1 MNRKE
6 KSVINYGLIGKNIA
20 YSFSPTFFNHKFENE
35 KINALYQIFD
45 LQQINHIKTTFSTPN
60 LNGLNVTTPYKQ
72 DVIPFLDELSNSAKE
87 IGAVNTIQFKDR
99 KKIGHNT
106 DYIGFKKSIE
116 PLLKSHHKNALI
128 LGTGGA
134 TKAVKFALKQ
144 LNINFSLVSRDKHKA
159 DFTYA
164 ELNSDIIKNH
174 SVIINATP
182 LGTFP
187 NIEAHPQ
194 IPFEFITKHHL
205 VYDLIYNP
213 AKTKFLQLAEQK
225 GATIKNGLEMLE
237 LQALAAWEIWNG

>member
-20 YSFSPTFFNHKFENE
+20 YSFSPTFFNHKFESD

-60 LNGLNVTTPYKQ
+60 LNGLNVTIPYKQ

-116 PLLKSHHKNALI
+116 PLLKPHHKNALI

-194 IPFEFITKHHL
+194 IPFEFITEHHL